1 MTCAPIRRGEDTRR
15 QTEIHREEGYVMTET
30 ETRDAVR
37 NAGFAN
43 NHQKAGEE
51 HVTVFPSEPPE

>member
-1 MTCAPIRRGEDTRR
+1 
-15 QTEIHREEGYVMTET
+15 MTET